1 MGTAADYAEL
11 ERIYADT
18 TGTKSS
24 KDVVGG
30 NNDFLG
36 FVLSQFWFL
45 FLTQKNSSHRE
56 PLNSCQCGI
65 RVNPLQ
71 FRVICG
77 STH

>member
-30 NNDFLG
+30 NNDFFG
-36 FVLSQFWFL
+36 FRSLAVLVFVFNPKKQFPPRA
-45 FLTQKNSSHRE
+45 S
-56 PLNSCQCGI
+56 
-65 RVNPLQ
+65 
-71 FRVICG
+71 
-77 STH
+77 